1 MKRLLF
7 ILTILMAVGTL
18 SAQKANNTTPTEKNC
33 CEAARYKLYPTTN
46 IWTFLKLDTRTG
58 KVWQVQW
65 STEYNKR
72 FECVLNENSLVRDG
86 EETDGRFEL
95 YPTSNNYNFIM
106 LDRLKGYTYQV
117 QWSLELENR
126 IIVPIKIY

>member
-7 ILTILMAVGTL
+7 ILTILLAVGTL
-18 SAQKANNTTPTEKNC
+18 SAQEVNNVTPTEKNC
-33 CEAARYKLYPTTN
+33 CEAARYKLYPTPN

-72 FECVLNENSLVRDG
+72 FESVLSERSLAWDG
-86 EETDGRFEL
+86 EEANGRFEL
-95 YPTSNNYNFIM
+95 YPTNNNYNFVM

-117 QWSLELENR
+117 QWSLELEKR
-126 IIVPIKIY
+126 MIVPIKTY

>member
-18 SAQKANNTTPTEKNC
+18 SAQKANNTTPTERNC
-33 CEAARYKLYPTTN
+33 CEAARYKLYPTNN

-65 STEYNKR
+65 STEYNKQ
-72 FECVLNENSLVRDG
+72 FECVLSERSFVWDG
-86 EETDGRFEL
+86 EEIDGRFEL
-95 YPTSNNYNFIM
+95 YPTNNNYNFVM
-106 LDRLKGYTYQV
+106 LDRLKGSTYQV
-117 QWSLELENR
+117 QWSLEPENR
-126 IIVPIKIY
+126 IVVPIKMY